1 MAIFNWG
8 VDSAARV
15 TEELY
20 QCVVNNFG
28 RPDFWGRYLS
38 QIANVS
44 DGLTAEEVRLIR
56 NKGMKL
62 LPIYNNFTQA
72 TGSREGSV
80 AARNAIFKA
89 RSLSLAEGSFIFANV
104 ENFFDVNAEWII
116 AWVNT
121 FFDSPYRPGFYADP
135 EKGGFNAAYCQAS
148 AANTRVR
155 QQAVLWSAEPEI
167 GVTTK
172 RRFPLY
178 APSRPNCE
186 ANVWAWQYGR
196 DADAC
201 PIDTVLIEQQLFQA
215 LS

>member
-1 MAIFNWG
+1 MAILNWG

-20 QCVVNNFG
+20 KCVVNNFG
-28 RPDFWGRYLS
+28 QPDFWGRYLS

-44 DGLTAEEVRLIR
+44 DALTVEEVRFIQD
-56 NKGMKL
+56 KGMKL

-72 TGSREGSV
+72 TGARGGSV

-89 RSLSLAEGSFIFANV
+89 RSLGIAEGSFLFANV
-104 ENFFDVNAEWII
+104 ENFFEVDADWII
-116 AWVNT
+116 AWVDA
-121 FFDSPYRPGFYADP
+121 FFESPYRPGFYGDP
-135 EKGGFNAAYCQAS
+135 DEGTFNEAYCQAV
-148 AANTRVR
+148 AASNRVR
-155 QQAVLWSAEPEI
+155 QQAVIWSAEPEP

-172 RRFPLY
+172 RRFPIY
-178 APSRPNCE
+178 APSRPDCA

-201 PIDTVLIEQQLFQA
+201 PIDTVLMEQQLYET
-215 LS
+215 LG